1 MREYETTFI
10 VQPEIT
16 DEGRQAICERL
27 DGLLEKH
34 GSVRL
39 LYDDDG
45 KRKLAYEI
53 DDFQKGHYLCLHY
66 FDAGLA
72 VPEIERSLRLD
83 ESVLRFLTVR
93 VADEVENI
101 EERKQAA
108 AVEER
113 ERAERAAERAARE
126 AEERAAREE
135 EERLAR
141 EAAEARAEAEARE
154 QAADGEDSGAASDE
168 QPAEALREEGDSE

>member
-10 VQPEIT
+10 VQPEIS
-16 DEGRQAICERL
+16 DEGCQAICERL
-27 DGLLEKH
+27 DGMLEKH
-34 GSVRL
+34 GAVRL

-53 DDFQKGHYLCLHY
+53 DDFQKGRYLCLHY
-66 FDAGLA
+66 FDQGGV
-72 VPEIERSLRLD
+72 VPELEQMLRLD

-93 VADEVENI
+93 VADRVDNI
-101 EERKQAA
+101 EERRQAA
-108 AVEER
+108 AIEER

-141 EAAEARAEAEARE
+141 EAAEARAEADASEASAE
-154 QAADGEDSGAASDE
+154 GTEDGEEEAGEA
-168 QPAEALREEGDSE
+168 PAPAEGDSE